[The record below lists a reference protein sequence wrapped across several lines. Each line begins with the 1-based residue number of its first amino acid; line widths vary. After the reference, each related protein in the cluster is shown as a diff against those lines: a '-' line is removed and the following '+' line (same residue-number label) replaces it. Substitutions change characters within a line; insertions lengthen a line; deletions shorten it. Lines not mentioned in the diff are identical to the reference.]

1 MLLLNK
7 LYREGHAIKR
17 DNLLEYIKE
26 LDYIFS
32 RLVYRVRVLHNKYT
46 ADEITD
52 TQFIVLRALRKGPCN
67 TSFLAHM
74 LGVTLSA
81 VTALV
86 NRLHKLG
93 LVTRERQEKDR
104 RQVWISITPKGLQA
118 LNDVEER
125 RNLLLAVYLSH
136 VPEGKRQQLLEL
148 MREARDL
155 FEREDILQG
164 DILNE
169 EKDHNL

>member
-1 MLLLNK
+1 M
-7 LYREGHAIKR
+7 
-17 DNLLEYIKE
+17 
-26 LDYIFS
+26 
-32 RLVYRVRVLHNKYT
+32 RVLHNKYT